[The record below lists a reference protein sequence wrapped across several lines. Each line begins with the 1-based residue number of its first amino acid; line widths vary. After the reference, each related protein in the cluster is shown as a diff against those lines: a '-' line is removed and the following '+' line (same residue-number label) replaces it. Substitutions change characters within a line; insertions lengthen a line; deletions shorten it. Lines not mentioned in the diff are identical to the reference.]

1 MVKHISCHSP
11 DNMGV
16 KGGIAKALNKYIWAK
31 GVKGIQKY
39 NLIKYVS
46 HGDVMYSVRTIVK
59 TVLHI

>member
-31 GVKGIQKY
+31 RVKGTQKY
-39 NLIKYVS
+39 NLIK
-46 HGDVMYSVRTIVK
+46 
-59 TVLHI
+59 